1 MKTGWLFALF
11 TTFTSLNF
19 GLKRL
24 GLGGASTIFTFA
36 KENEGVNGT
45 FATFSF
51 SNMRNGYRGNTTDVQ
66 AQARKDCETN
76 TPALAGAK
84 RHSLHA
90 ARYFTLTA
98 SVTVLEP
105 LLYAALPAAVTFT
118 FAL

>member
-1 MKTGWLFALF
+1 M
-11 TTFTSLNF
+11 NF

-24 GLGGASTIFTFA
+24 GLGGAFTIFTFA

-51 SNMRNGYRGNTTDVQ
+51 SNMRNGYRGNTH
-66 AQARKDCETN
+66 ARARARKDCETN
-76 TPALAGAK
+76 TPALTAMK
-84 RHSLHA
+84 RRSKRA